1 MLLLTGS
8 TAVAAPVV
16 IYTYTI
22 ETITSQQ
29 GMLAIDSAYY
39 FYRSRKM
46 IKHLIYNWVKLY
58 FWGFLAIFRAV
69 DSSNRQTDRTEQ
81 AG

>member
-1 MLLLTGS
+1 MMLLLTGS

-39 FYRSRKM
+39 FYRSRKV
-46 IKHLIYNWVKLY
+46 IKHLIYN
-58 FWGFLAIFRAV
+58 
-69 DSSNRQTDRTEQ
+69 
-81 AG
+81 